1 MFYKFIKRLIDLTIS
16 ILLLIFLTPLMISIA
31 ILISLKIG
39 SPLFAQDRPGLNSKI
54 FKLYKFKTMTSEKN
68 GSGELL
74 PDADRLNSVGI
85 FLRSHSL
92 DEIPQLFNVVLG
104 DMSLVGPRPL
114 LIEYLPLYSKEQAR
128 RHQVKPGITGWAQI
142 NGRNLLNW
150 DEKFEL
156 DLWYVDNQ
164 SLRLDLKILFV
175 TAMKVYRQE
184 GISSQHSITM
194 DKFTG
199 SRSV

>member
-39 SPLFAQDRPGLNSKI
+39 YPLFAQDRPGLNSKI

-68 GSGELL
+68 DSGELL

-142 NGRNLLNW
+142 NGRNLLTW

-164 SLRLDLKILFV
+164 SLRVDLKILFV
-175 TAMKVYRQE
+175 TALKVYKQE